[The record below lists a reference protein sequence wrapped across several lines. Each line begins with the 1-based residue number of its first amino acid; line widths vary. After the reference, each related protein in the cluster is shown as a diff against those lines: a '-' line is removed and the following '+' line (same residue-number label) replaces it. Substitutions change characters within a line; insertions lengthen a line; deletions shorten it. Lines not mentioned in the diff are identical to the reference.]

1 MKTDDLISALAADRE
16 RSGSGIAGAMW
27 GALTAGMIVS
37 LAVFLLTLG
46 IRSDVTAALQTWRFD
61 VKLVISVV
69 AVVAAVVDCIRSI
82 RPETR
87 NAAPLSV
94 VAVGLLVVAVVIE
107 LASMPPSDWPS
118 RVIGTNGMMCLLS
131 IPVLSI
137 APLAALLWALRS
149 GAPASPARAGA
160 AIGVLAAA
168 CGAALYATHCSDDSP
183 LFVATWYLLAAVPV
197 IGLGAV
203 LGSRLLKW

>member
-27 GALTAGMIVS
+27 GALAAGMIVS

-69 AVVAAVVDCIRSI
+69 AVSLKNVDCIRSI